1 MEQRSLAS
9 AACPARSWA
18 WALLGI
24 QEQWELP
31 VWSPEEWKGEKV
43 CVRAGDTPPPRTSAC
58 LSGNNGL
65 LAGPQQARTPRLCC
79 VAISIVMDKES
90 MIKHFPFCPQKYWAK
105 FWDT

>member
-31 VWSPEEWKGEKV
+31 VWSPEEWKREKV
-43 CVRAGDTPPPRTSAC
+43 CVRAGDTPPPEPLRAFQGTMGYWQDPNKPELQGC
-58 LSGNNGL
+58 VVWLSVL
-65 LAGPQQARTPRLCC
+65 LWPKKP
-79 VAISIVMDKES
+79 
-90 MIKHFPFCPQKYWAK
+90 
-105 FWDT
+105 